1 MHVFLTMML
10 LAAPADP
17 RVPPDPWGDLA
28 VDLLT
33 RYLQVDTTSPPGNER
48 KGALFLKEALG
59 KEGIEAH
66 IDEFAPGRANLIAT
80 LKGSGKA
87 RPLILMNHMDVV
99 PADASRW
106 SVPPFS
112 GVQKGGRLYGRG
124 ALDMKGEGVVQLVA
138 FLRLAREKVPLDRDV
153 VFIATADEE
162 GDFGGIRRALAPEGF
177 RAVMERAEYLL
188 TEGGENRVA
197 DDGTPQYFSIQT
209 AQKSPFWLTLKTEGR
224 PGHGSVPIKDAALN
238 RLIRALDRIRT
249 WRPEMRVLPTVAQS
263 LHDLSGR
270 MASPQSDWYRDVA
283 KAIADPAVAPLVY
296 DDPKGALLRD
306 TVSITVVR
314 AGTVTNVI
322 PGTAEAE
329 LDVRLL
335 PGTDREEFLARLR
348 AVVDDPSVE
357 IVPPARF
364 TPPAES
370 RIDTDL
376 FRLIQEVI
384 GRRYPGVPVTTRMGG
399 GATESSLVRPLGVAC
414 YGFTP
419 ILLTSEEDGS
429 QHADDERIPVQSLR
443 ESVDV
448 MYEVVAGIAA
458 AK

>member
-1 MHVFLTMML
+1 MHVLLSILL

-17 RVPPDPWGDLA
+17 WGDRA

-33 RYLQVDTTSPPGNER
+33 RYLQVDTTSPPGNEL
-48 KGALFLKEALG
+48 KGAAFLKDVLAR
-59 KEGIEAH
+59 EGIEAR

-80 LKGSGKA
+80 LEGNGKA

-99 PADASRW
+99 PADATRW
-106 SVPPFS
+106 SVPPFA
-112 GVQKGGRLYGRG
+112 GVVKDGRLYGRG

-138 FLRLAREKVPLDRDV
+138 FLRLAHEKRALDRDV

-162 GDFGGIRRALAPEGF
+162 EDFGGIRRALAPEGF
-177 RAVMERAEYLL
+177 RSVIERAEYLL

-197 DDGTPQYFSIQT
+197 ADGTAQYFSVQT
-209 AQKSPFWLTLKTEGR
+209 AQKSPFWLTLKTKGR
-224 PGHGSVPIKDAALN
+224 PGHGSVPIADSALN
-238 RLIRALDRIRT
+238 RLVRALDRIRT

-270 MASPQSDWYRDVA
+270 MPKPQADWYRDVA
-283 KAIADPAVAPLVY
+283 KSVADPAIAPLLF

-322 PGTAEAE
+322 PGTAEAD

-335 PGTDREEFLARLR
+335 PGTERDEFLARLR
-348 AVVDDPSVE
+348 AVIDDPTVE

-364 TPPAES
+364 NPPMES
-370 RIDTDL
+370 RIDTEL
-376 FRLIQEVI
+376 FQLIRAVV
-384 GRRYPGVPVTTRMGG
+384 GRHHPGVPVTTRMGS
-399 GATESSLVRPLGVAC
+399 GATESSMVRPLGVVC

-419 ILLTSEEDGS
+419 ILLTGEEDDS
-429 QHADDERIPVQSLR
+429 QHADDERIPIESLR
-443 ESVDV
+443 ESVGV
-448 MYEVVAGIAA
+448 MYEVVAGIAG